1 MSSAPSYFP
10 PSSGPLATLTRSV
23 ATLRLDPTVLTE
35 RLGLHFVPGFD
46 DLDSLD
52 WAEVIGRAGRYAL
65 VYHRNAPSP
74 STEVVISSESRNPRR
89 ELLDALN
96 ALQLTEE
103 DVSWMHPDVISISTT
118 HQPVHV
124 EVKQR
129 KVKQR
134 VASRAVSTKRLQRPK
149 TPKRAAAGSQ
159 TVHAGSRSRTASTRN
174 SRSTRKK

>member
-1 MSSAPSYFP
+1 
-10 PSSGPLATLTRSV
+10 V

-46 DLDSLD
+46 DLDFLD

-65 VYHRNAPSP
+65 VYHRNAPNP

-124 EVKQR
+124 EAKQR

-134 VASRAVSTKRLQRPK
+134 LK
-149 TPKRAAAGSQ
+149 TPKRAAAGSPA
-159 TVHAGSRSRTASTRN
+159 VHARSRSRTASARS
-174 SRSTRKK
+174 SRVTRKK